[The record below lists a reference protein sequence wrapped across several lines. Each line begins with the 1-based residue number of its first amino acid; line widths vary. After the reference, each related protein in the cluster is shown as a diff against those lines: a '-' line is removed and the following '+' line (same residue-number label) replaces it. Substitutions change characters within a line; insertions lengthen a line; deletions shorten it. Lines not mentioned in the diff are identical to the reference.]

1 MPPPGSCK
9 VCEHPDR
16 VAIEAALVS
25 GTPGLRATGRQY
37 KFKDHKVLTTHRREH
52 MGVVAPKME
61 EVARAK
67 IAAVA
72 PVQLERATA
81 ALVRT
86 RAEQAVEEA
95 VAVQV
100 VARQLAERA
109 MGTEENPGDI
119 EIAAKAL
126 KVWID
131 SNGGG
136 VQRALELLGKINGEL
151 ATGSQVN
158 VQIINSAVHEAVY
171 LSAQETVRY
180 LAERDEAAVRA
191 GLAELGVTGPALER
205 GTAAVVRHLV
215 AGRAGLGA
223 RIAAVLDE
231 GGAPV

>member
-136 VQRALELLGKINGEL
+136 VQRALELLAKLSGEL
-151 ATGSQVN
+151 ATGNQVN
-158 VQIINSAVHEAVY
+158 VQVNVALQGALQRVGEENGRWLTEDAP
-171 LSAQETVRY
+171 
-180 LAERDEAAVRA
+180 AAVRA

-223 RIAAVLDE
+223 RIAAVLDAE
-231 GGAPV
+231 VGT

>member
-136 VQRALELLGKINGEL
+136 VQRALELLAKLSGEL
-151 ATGSQVN
+151 ATGNQVN
-158 VQIINSAVHEAVY
+158 VQVNVALQGALQRVGEENGRWLTEDAP
-171 LSAQETVRY
+171 
-180 LAERDEAAVRA
+180 AAVRA

-205 GTAAVVRHLV
+205 GTTVVVRHLV

-231 GGAPV
+231 GGGAA

>member
-136 VQRALELLGKINGEL
+136 VQRALELLAKLSGEL
-151 ATGSQVN
+151 ATGNQVN
-158 VQIINSAVHEAVY
+158 VQVNVALQGALQRVGEENGRWLTEDAP
-171 LSAQETVRY
+171 
-180 LAERDEAAVRA
+180 AAVRA

-205 GTAAVVRHLV
+205 GTTVVVRHLV

-223 RIAAVLDE
+223 RIAAVLDAE
-231 GGAPV
+231 VGT

>member
-136 VQRALELLGKINGEL
+136 VQRALELLAKLSGEL
-151 ATGSQVN
+151 ATGNQVN
-158 VQIINSAVHEAVY
+158 VQVNVALQGALQRVGEENGRWLTEDAP
-171 LSAQETVRY
+171 
-180 LAERDEAAVRA
+180 AAVRA
-191 GLAELGVTGPALER
+191 GLAELGVTGSALER

-223 RIAAVLDE
+223 RIAVVLDQE
-231 GGAPV
+231 AGA